1 MVCTA
6 KGCRCG
12 KPIVIK
18 TIGGR
23 RVPIHNP
30 R

>member
-6 KGCRCG
+6 RGCCCG
-12 KPIVIK
+12 QPIVIR

-23 RVPIHNP
+23 RVPIHVG
-30 R
+30 